1 MRNYPPLLENRNVQ
15 AFLALI
21 RHTEGAGYHT
31 LFGGEQ
37 FESLADHP
45 RHKVTRMLGGRPI
58 TSSAAGAY
66 QFLSSTWDECAKALH
81 LEDFSERSQNVAA
94 LFLIDRRKGLDFV
107 IVGQWENAIA
117 ACNREWAS
125 LPGSPYGQPT
135 HSMSKCLAFLAKQP
149 GSSSAPLTG
158 GHPAPAVPPIVAPP
172 APPIVAAQ
180 PAPPEPQ
187 SPAPA
192 PAPSPA
198 PASEQKTEPKKGFF
212 SMPPFILAAIPAL
225 LQAAPALIRIF
236 GSGEQSEKNAKTAET
251 VAALA
256 RTVTGAETTEGA
268 VMRIQGDQEM
278 ARNFAAAVEEKW
290 YTLVGE
296 AGGGGIA
303 GARQADVAASERPLL
318 SPAMLVTMML
328 LPLAYLVVGAVLFM
342 AGWSDEIRAMVV
354 SSVLSLIVAGATG
367 FWLGTSF
374 GSQKKTGMLVDR
386 R

>member
-1 MRNYPPLLENRNVQ
+1 MRNYPPLLENANVQ

-45 RHKVTRMLGGRPI
+45 RHKVTRMLGGKPI

-81 LEDFSERSQNVAA
+81 LDDFSERSQDVAA
-94 LFLIDRRKGLDFV
+94 LFLIDRRKALDFV
-107 IVGQWENAIA
+107 IVGQWESAIT

-135 HSMSKCLAFLAKQP
+135 HSMAKCLAFLAKQP
-149 GSSSAPLTG
+149 GSSSAPLTAG
-158 GHPAPAVPPIVAPP
+158 QS
-172 APPIVAAQ
+172 AQ
-180 PAPPEPQ
+180 PAPSIAVPPAAQ
-187 SPAPA
+187 SAPASIPASAPA
-192 PAPSPA
+192 PATAQAQTPA
-198 PASEQKTEPKKGFF
+198 PVSEQKTEPKKGFF
-212 SMPPFILAAIPAL
+212 SMPPFILSAIPYL
-225 LQAAPALIRIF
+225 IQAAPALIRIF

-256 RTVTGAETTEGA
+256 RTVTGSETTEGA

-303 GARQADVAASERPLL
+303 GARQADVAAGDRPLL

-328 LPLAYLVVGAVLFM
+328 LPLAYLVVSAVLFM
-342 AGWSDEIRAMVV
+342 PGWSDEIKAMVV
-354 SSVLSLIVAGATG
+354 SSVLSLIIAGATG
-367 FWLGTSF
+367 FWLGTSY
-374 GSQKKTGMLVDR
+374 GSQKKTDMRAER

>member
-1 MRNYPPLLENRNVQ
+1 MRNYSPLLENRNVQ
-15 AFLALI
+15 AFLALL

-45 RHKVTRMLGGRPI
+45 RYKVTRNLGGKPI
-58 TSSAAGAY
+58 MSSAAGAY

-81 LEDFSERSQNVAA
+81 LDDFSERSQDLAA
-94 LFLIDRRKGLDFV
+94 LFLIDRRKALDFV

-135 HSMSKCLAFLAKQP
+135 HSMSKCLAFLAMQP

-158 GHPAPAVPPIVAPP
+158 GQPAPAVQPDVTPAVAP
-172 APPIVAAQ
+172 AAQ
-180 PAPPEPQ
+180 A
-187 SPAPA
+187 APA
-192 PAPSPA
+192 SVPAQTPAQA

-268 VMRIQGDQEM
+268 VVRIQGDQEM

-303 GARQADVAASERPLL
+303 GARQADVAAGAKPLL

-374 GSQKKTGMLVDR
+374 GSQKKTDMLADSR
-386 R
+386 

>member
-1 MRNYPPLLENRNVQ
+1 MRNYRPLLENPNVQ

-31 LFGGEQ
+31 LFGGER

-58 TSSAAGAY
+58 ASSAAGAY
-66 QFLSSTWDECAKALH
+66 QFLTTTWDECAKALH
-81 LEDFSERSQNVAA
+81 LEDFSERSQDVAA
-94 LFLIDRRKGLDFV
+94 LFLVDRRKALDFV
-107 IVGQWENAIA
+107 IVGQWESAIT

-135 HSMSKCLAFLAKQP
+135 HSMSRCLEFL
-149 GSSSAPLTG
+149 
-158 GHPAPAVPPIVAPP
+158 
-172 APPIVAAQ
+172 AAQ
-180 PAPPEPQ
+180 PGPV
-187 SPAPA
+187 SAPA
-192 PAPSPA
+192 EVPRAVSPPDISAPESIQEAA
-198 PASEQKTEPKKGFF
+198 PVAATEQKTEAKKGFF
-212 SMPPFILAAIPAL
+212 TMPPFILAAIPAL
-225 LQAAPALIRIF
+225 LQAAPALVRIF
-236 GSGEQSEKNAKTAET
+236 GSGEQSEKNAKAAET

-256 RTVTGAETTEGA
+256 RSVTGAETTEGA
-268 VMRIQGDQEM
+268 VVRIQGDREI
-278 ARNFAAAVEEKW
+278 ARSFAAAVEEKW

-303 GARQADVAASERPLL
+303 GARQADVEGRERPLL

-342 AGWSDEIRAMVV
+342 GGWSDEIRAMVV

-374 GSQKKTGMLVDR
+374 GSQKKTDMLAER

>member
-1 MRNYPPLLENRNVQ
+1 MRNYPPLLENANVQ

-37 FESLADHP
+37 FESLDDHP
-45 RHKVTRMLGGRPI
+45 RHKVTRMLGGKPI

-66 QFLSSTWDECAKALH
+66 QFLTTTWDECVKALR
-81 LEDFSERSQNVAA
+81 LEDFSERSQDVAA
-94 LFLIDRRKGLDFV
+94 LFLIDRRKALDFV

-135 HSMSKCLAFLAKQP
+135 HSLGSCLAFLAKQP
-149 GSSSAPLTG
+149 GSSSAPLTTG
-158 GHPAPAVPPIVAPP
+158 QTVPPVPQAAPPAVPPAVQSVPYNM
-172 APPIVAAQ
+172 Q
-180 PAPPEPQ
+180 PSA
-187 SPAPA
+187 
-192 PAPSPA
+192 PA
-198 PASEQKTEPKKGFF
+198 PASEHKPEPKKGFF

-256 RTVTGAETTEGA
+256 RTVTGSETTEGA
-268 VMRIQGDQEM
+268 VMRIQCDQEM

-303 GARQADVAASERPLL
+303 GARQADVAAGDRPLL

-328 LPLAYLVVGAVLFM
+328 LPLAYLVVSAVLFM
-342 AGWSDEIRAMVV
+342 PGWSDEIKAMVV
-354 SSVLSLIVAGATG
+354 SSVLSLIIAGATG
-367 FWLGTSF
+367 FWLGTSY
-374 GSQKKTGMLVDR
+374 GSQKKTDMRAER

>member
-1 MRNYPPLLENRNVQ
+1 MQ
-15 AFLALI
+15 AFLALL

-66 QFLSSTWDECAKALH
+66 QFLTTTWDECAKALH
-81 LEDFSERSQNVAA
+81 LEDFSERSQDLAA
-94 LFLIDRRKGLDFV
+94 LFLIDRRKALDFV
-107 IVGQWENAIA
+107 IVGQWENAIT

-158 GHPAPAVPPIVAPP
+158 GQAVPAAAPAVPHPAPAVDTPIDTPPLPP
-172 APPIVAAQ
+172 RIQA
-180 PAPPEPQ
+180 
-187 SPAPA
+187 S
-192 PAPSPA
+192 A
-198 PASEQKTEPKKGFF
+198 PASAAAPAGEQKTEPKKGFF
-212 SMPPFILAAIPAL
+212 SMPPFIMAALPWL
-225 LQAAPALIRIF
+225 MQAAPSLIRIF
-236 GSGEQSEKNAKTAET
+236 GNGEQSEKNAKTAET

-268 VMRIQGDQEM
+268 VMRIQEDQQM

-303 GARQADVAASERPLL
+303 GARQADVEARERPLL

-342 AGWSDEIRAMVV
+342 GGWSDEIRAMVV

-374 GSQKKTGMLVDR
+374 GSQKKTDMLVDR

>member
-1 MRNYPPLLENRNVQ
+1 MRNYSPLLENRNVQ
-15 AFLALI
+15 AFLALL

-45 RHKVTRMLGGRPI
+45 RHKVTRNLGGKPI

-81 LEDFSERSQNVAA
+81 LDDFSERSQDVAA
-94 LFLIDRRKGLDFV
+94 LFLIDRRKALDFV
-107 IVGQWENAIA
+107 IVGQWENAITG
-117 ACNREWAS
+117 CNREWAS

-135 HSMSKCLAFLAKQP
+135 HSMAKCLAFLAKQP
-149 GSSSAPLTG
+149 GSSSAPLTTG
-158 GHPAPAVPPIVAPP
+158 QAVPGVPTV
-172 APPIVAAQ
+172 PPIVAAQ
-180 PAPPEPQ
+180 PVRPEPPAS
-187 SPAPA
+187 SPASTPA
-192 PAPSPA
+192 PAPSPV
-198 PASEQKTEPKKGFF
+198 PAGEQKTEPKKGFF

-225 LQAAPALIRIF
+225 LQAAPSLIRIF

-251 VAALA
+251 VAELA
-256 RTVTGAETTEGA
+256 RTVTGSETTEGA

-303 GARQADVAASERPLL
+303 GARQADVAASNRPLL

-354 SSVLSLIVAGATG
+354 SSVLSLIVSGATG

-374 GSQKKTGMLVDR
+374 GSQKKTDMLAER

>member
-1 MRNYPPLLENRNVQ
+1 MRNYRPLLENRNVQ

-31 LFGGEQ
+31 LFGGER

-58 TSSAAGAY
+58 ASSAAGAY
-66 QFLSSTWDECAKALH
+66 QFLTTTWDECAKALH
-81 LEDFSERSQNVAA
+81 LEDFSERSQDVAA
-94 LFLIDRRKGLDFV
+94 LFLVDRRNALDFV
-107 IVGQWENAIA
+107 IVGQWENAIT

-135 HSMSKCLAFLAKQP
+135 HSMSRCLEFL
-149 GSSSAPLTG
+149 
-158 GHPAPAVPPIVAPP
+158 
-172 APPIVAAQ
+172 AAQ
-180 PAPPEPQ
+180 PGPV
-187 SPAPA
+187 SAPA
-192 PAPSPA
+192 EVPQAVSPPDISAPDISA
-198 PASEQKTEPKKGFF
+198 PESIQEAAPVAATEQKTEAKKGFF

-225 LQAAPALIRIF
+225 LQAAPALVRIF
-236 GSGEQSEKNAKTAET
+236 GSGEQSEKNAKAAET

-256 RTVTGAETTEGA
+256 RSVTGAETTEGA
-268 VMRIQGDQEM
+268 VVRIQGDREI
-278 ARNFAAAVEEKW
+278 ARSFAAAVEEKW

-303 GARQADVAASERPLL
+303 GARQADVEGRERPLL

-342 AGWSDEIRAMVV
+342 SGWSDEIRAMVV

-374 GSQKKTGMLVDR
+374 GSQKKTDMLTER